1 MNWRGSN
8 KTPVKTPAMV
18 VMLLVGFCVL
28 SSTALAETR
37 SLKLYYLHTGEKA
50 TISYKKNGKYIDS
63 GLKKI
68 NVFLRDWRRNEPTKM
83 DPRLLDLVWEVYRDA
98 GSRDYIHVIS
108 GYRSPATNKM
118 LKKRGRGVASKSQHT
133 LGKALDFFMPDVKLS
148 KLRSI
153 GLKKQ
158 LGGVGY
164 YPSSGSPF
172 IHIDT
177 GRVRHWPRMSRKEL
191 VRVFPKGN
199 TLHVPTDGKPLPGFN
214 KAQAAY
220 ERKISSQ
227 GKIVVA
233 KAEEPKKKP
242 NFFKRLLG
250 AKEEDE
256 EEDLIANNTPAPTL
270 VKTTSEPSSVPVPST
285 ASNSNNNGASVEIAG
300 LTTEISPASDNALG
314 EVASFVIP
322 VPEQRPDYTAPD
334 TNTLIAE
341 NTGSDEASS
350 ETTEIALA
358 VDPVVV
364 PEPVVEPA
372 PTIKVAALT
381 PNEIEDL
388 RREVYAALEE
398 TNPTDLKPNAPD
410 LATVAS
416 TPEIAPD
423 PDPNQELQIAALEP
437 IEPGVGASGAL
448 ALPEPN
454 PQRALEDAAEVVV
467 ASLEPLEPGTSASGD
482 LALPEPNPQRAVEE
496 IPETVVASL
505 EPIEPGTNASG
516 DLALPEPNPQRAE
529 EETVETVLARLEPIE
544 PGTSSSGAIA
554 FPEINPDRPTIEA
567 EPVLVTALL
576 PIEPGIRSGNGPAFP
591 IPNPERL
598 TIAETLPVEDE
609 PEEFLVAGIPV
620 PEINPRRTSQL
631 EPEIVLAALPREN
644 VALAARTISLEEFS
658 MPDLNESMIGKWA
671 LATDATIAQI
681 ADIRLPAYGRNAI
694 RELPSTVL
702 TRGFA
707 RGDNNSRVP
716 NRFTGS
722 SVEFL
727 AFSKFE

>member
-1 MNWRGSN
+1 MVSSA
-8 KTPVKTPAMV
+8 AM
-18 VMLLVGFCVL
+18 
-28 SSTALAETR
+28 AETR

-50 TISYKKNGKYIDS
+50 TITYKKNGKYIDS

-83 DPRLLDLVWEVYRDA
+83 DPRLLDLVWEVYQDA

-118 LKKRGRGVASKSQHT
+118 LKKRGRGVASKSQHMV
-133 LGKALDFFMPDVKLS
+133 GKALDFFLPDVKLS

-153 GLKKQ
+153 SLKKQ

-164 YPSSGSPF
+164 YPTSGSPF
-172 IHIDT
+172 IHVDT

-191 VRVFPKGN
+191 VKVFPKGN
-199 TLHVPTDGKPLPGFN
+199 TLHVPTDGKPLPGFK

-220 ERKISSQ
+220 ERKISNQ

-250 AKEEDE
+250 ADE
-256 EEDLIANNTPAPTL
+256 EEDLIANNTPAPTP
-270 VKTTSEPSSVPVPST
+270 VKTTSEPANVPVPST
-285 ASNSNNNGASVEIAG
+285 APNSDGNETSVEIAG
-300 LTTEISPASDNALG
+300 LTTEVSTTSNNAIG
-314 EVASFVIP
+314 EIASFVIP
-322 VPEQRPDYTAPD
+322 VPERRPEYTAPE
-334 TNTLIAE
+334 TSTLIAE
-341 NTGSDEASS
+341 NSAEGLASPQA
-350 ETTEIALA
+350 TEVAA
-358 VDPVVV
+358 VADPVAE

-388 RREVYAALEE
+388 RREVYTALES
-398 TNPTDLKPNAPD
+398 TNPASSNPD
-410 LATVAS
+410 VPDPATVAS
-416 TPEIAPD
+416 TPKIAPE
-423 PDPNQELQIAALEP
+423 PPVTEETQIAALEP
-437 IEPGVGASGAL
+437 IEPGIERSDAL

-454 PQRALEDAAEVVV
+454 PQRVVEEISQTVV
-467 ASLEPLEPGTSASGD
+467 ASLEPLEPGTSTSGD
-482 LALPEPNPQRAVEE
+482 LAFPAPNPQRTVEE
-496 IPETVVASL
+496 TPETVLASL
-505 EPIEPGTNASG
+505 EPIEPGTN
-516 DLALPEPNPQRAE
+516 
-529 EETVETVLARLEPIE
+529 
-544 PGTSSSGAIA
+544 SSGAIA
-554 FPEINPDRPTIEA
+554 FPSLNPDRQTPDA

-576 PIEPGIRSGNGPAFP
+576 PIEPEIRSGNGPAFP

-598 TIAETLPVEDE
+598 ATAETSTTDE
-609 PEEFLVAGIPV
+609 KPEEFLVAGIPV
-620 PEINPRRTSQL
+620 PEINPRRISQA
-631 EPEIVLAALPREN
+631 ESEILLAALPSEN
-644 VALAARTISLEEFS
+644 VTLAARTISLEEFS

-671 LATDATIAQI
+671 LATNASITQI
-681 ADIRLPAYGRNAI
+681 AEIRLPAYGRNAI

-707 RGDNNSRVP
+707 RGDNSRAP